1 MAGHRRKCDSFLVF
15 EKNIDRSMAFLR
27 VFDYYGEGR
36 PRGAP
41 SNDEKE
47 LLRGSVVLAVGA
59 LDAFLHDLILE
70 IVPRFGTAAAL
81 SEALKQI
88 ARDDPS
94 LALRV
99 ALARTEQDRVGEFRQ
114 ALDSW
119 LSSKSFQGPEAVTR
133 AASYVGIGLA
143 WPEID
148 AQVQMKAAGRLK
160 AYTEMRHHIV
170 HRGERPAIRREN
182 AQEAIDLVDGIAKL
196 INKGVVQLY
205 NHS

>member
-1 MAGHRRKCDSFLVF
+1 MPGHRRKCDSFLVF

-70 IVPRFGTAAAL
+70 VVPRFGTAVAL

-88 ARDDPS
+88 AKDDPS

-99 ALARTEQDRVGEFRQ
+99 ALARTEEDRVGEFRL

-143 WPEID
+143 WPELD
-148 AQVQMKAAGRLK
+148 AQVGVKAAARLT
-160 AYTEMRHHIV
+160 AYTQMRHHIV
-170 HRGERPAIRREN
+170 HRGEHPAIRREN
-182 AQEAIDLVDGIAKL
+182 AQEAIDLVDGIAKI

-205 NHS
+205 NQA